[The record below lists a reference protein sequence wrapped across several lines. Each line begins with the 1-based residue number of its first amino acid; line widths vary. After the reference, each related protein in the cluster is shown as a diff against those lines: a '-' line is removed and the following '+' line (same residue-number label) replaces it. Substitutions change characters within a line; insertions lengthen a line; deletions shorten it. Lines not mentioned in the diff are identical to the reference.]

1 MFERCVALLRARI
14 EEIKDLLGRAD
25 IPEEKSAE
33 IATELEQMLEIV
45 AQYE

>member
-1 MFERCVALLRARI
+1 MFERCIALLRARI
-14 EEIKDLLGRAD
+14 EEIIDLLGRAD

-33 IATELEQMLEIV
+33 IAMKLEQMLNIV